1 MISENMSN
9 VQDIF
14 VNSSMYPGNFYQ
26 EDEKKN
32 DLTTEEQSSPSL
44 LEKINNVDKKYLFN
58 FLNSKPTTI
67 LAFATAFA
75 VGFALKDFVSAFVQS
90 IFQPLLMN
98 IIMFIDSNNYLPITN
113 LLREKNP
120 QIDIAKFLGS
130 VLTVK
135 IVIILLYLMNKYEN
149 LFLF

>member
-26 EDEKKN
+26 ENENKN
-32 DLTTEEQSSPSL
+32 DSTTEEQSSPNL
-44 LEKINNVDKKYLFN
+44 LEKVNKVDKENLFT
-58 FLNSKPTTI
+58 FLNTKPTTI

-75 VGFALKDFVSAFVQS
+75 VGFALKDFVGAFVQS

-98 IIMFIDSNNYLPITN
+98 IIMFVDSNNYLPITN
-113 LLREKNP
+113 LIREKNP

>member
-9 VQDIF
+9 GQDIF
-14 VNSSMYPGNFYQ
+14 LTSSMYPGNFYQ
-26 EDEKKN
+26 ENKKEN
-32 DLTTEEQSSPSL
+32 DSTTEEQSSLNL
-44 LEKINNVDKKYLFN
+44 LEKINNVDKKYLFT
-58 FLNSKPTTI
+58 FLNTKPTTI

-75 VGFALKDFVSAFVQS
+75 VGFALKDFVGAFVQS

-98 IIMFIDSNNYLPITN
+98 IIMFVDSNNYLPITN
-113 LLREKNP
+113 LIREKNP

-130 VLTVK
+130 ILTVK

>member
-32 DLTTEEQSSPSL
+32 DLTTDEQPSSNL
-44 LEKINNVDKKYLFN
+44 LEKINNVDKTNLFT
-58 FLNSKPTTI
+58 FLNAKPTTI

-75 VGFALKDFVSAFVQS
+75 VGFALKDFVGAFVQS

-98 IIMFIDSNNYLPITN
+98 IIMFIDSNNYLPIT
-113 LLREKNP
+113 
-120 QIDIAKFLGS
+120 
-130 VLTVK
+130 
-135 IVIILLYLMNKYEN
+135 
-149 LFLF
+149 

>member
-1 MISENMSN
+1 MVETGIILLN
-9 VQDIF
+9 VKL
-14 VNSSMYPGNFYQ
+14 NESA
-26 EDEKKN
+26 K
-32 DLTTEEQSSPSL
+32 LL
-44 LEKINNVDKKYLFN
+44 LEKNYNGIVLHIQMLPAWMVEIHGVF
-58 FLNSKPTTI
+58 
-67 LAFATAFA
+67 
-75 VGFALKDFVSAFVQS
+75 QS

-130 VLTVK
+130 ILTVK

>member
-32 DLTTEEQSSPSL
+32 DLTTEEQSSPNL
-44 LEKINNVDKKYLFN
+44 LEKINNIDKTNLFK
-58 FLNSKPTTI
+58 FLNTKPTTI

-75 VGFALKDFVSAFVQS
+75 VGFALKDFVGAFVQS

-130 VLTVK
+130 ILTVK